1 MEGFPINLC
10 PHDIVVYDISGT
22 NVIATFPH
30 AETTSGPLRLIESPP
45 QNLGF
50 VNETKVPVYN
60 PSTYVSLSYEPYP
73 FRSIIV
79 SQLVAQ
85 FMKQSGMYSTVTVYT
100 PDTGPSGVVRDA
112 KGTIIGTKCLLRYT
126 M

>member
-1 MEGFPINLC
+1 MLNLC
-10 PHDIVVYDISGT
+10 PHDIVIYDSAGGS
-22 NVIATFPH
+22 VIATFPH
-30 AETTSGPLRLIESPP
+30 AETTSGPLRLIESRPE
-45 QNLGF
+45 QMGF
-50 VNETKVPVYN
+50 VPGTLVPVYS
-60 PSTYVSLSYEPYP
+60 PSMYIGLSYEPRP
-73 FRSIIV
+73 ASAIIV

-85 FMKQSGMYSTVTVYT
+85 YMKQSCAYPSVTVYT